1 MRARFDTLFGR
12 LFGVLFVAIVLAH
25 LLAFA
30 WFHHLRPASASAA
43 AGVLP
48 RRRRPTRCRRTRAT
62 RHGHRARG
70 SAARW
75 CH

>member
-30 WFHHLRPASASAA
+30 WFHHYGPPPPPPPPEFSQDAEGQRP
-43 AGVLP
+43 P
-48 RRRRPTRCRRTRAT
+48 RTRVI
-62 RHGHRARG
+62 RHARRVPG
-70 SAARW
+70 LAGRSCR
-75 CH
+75 